1 MNEQWKFRISFIN
14 VGNGDA
20 ILIELKEESLPKGS
34 FVMLI
39 DGGSGEA
46 WEYENNSTGRL
57 RAAEF
62 LAREMAGPIDVM
74 VNTHI
79 HEDHTCG
86 LWDVLAQ
93 TAPAVFWQP
102 FDKELW
108 KQMRPLAVTEDL
120 GESERK
126 FIAAL
131 NDYLRICEKIE
142 RQGGKIE
149 ERNGG
154 TAESGDIMLS
164 ELPSELKIRVLGPSV
179 QAVKAQEQRIRQLYQ
194 QVGSGEAEN
203 SGSRELVRA
212 CVRKLDAA
220 MNDVSMVLFVEYM
233 GHSFLLPGDTQVTG
247 YQMRRETLRAETFK
261 VGHHG
266 QANALDEEL
275 LGAVAPKYAI
285 ISASSDRRYES
296 AAPKVLRMLHDFG
309 TKTYFTDVPDVP
321 PYTDGLMPHAGVA
334 FAVAPDGSMSVRYLQ
349 R

>member
-1 MNEQWKFRISFIN
+1 MKEQWKFRISFIN

-20 ILIELKEESLPKGS
+20 ILLEMKDATLQKGS
-34 FVMLI
+34 FVMLV

-62 LAREMAGPIDVM
+62 LFREQVGHIDVM

-79 HEDHTCG
+79 HEDHICG
-86 LWDVLAQ
+86 LLDVLAK

-102 FDKELW
+102 FSLNLW
-108 KQMRPLAVTEDL
+108 KQMRPLAITEDM

-131 NDYLRICEKIE
+131 NAYRSICEKIAE
-142 RQGGKIE
+142 QGGKIAE
-149 ERNGG
+149 GNGG
-154 TAESGDIMLS
+154 DTEGSGIV
-164 ELPSELKIRVLGPSV
+164 LPEFPPGLKIRVLGPSE
-179 QAVKAQEQRIRQLYQ
+179 QAVKAQEQGIRHLYQ
-194 QVGSGEAEN
+194 QVASGEVPGG
-203 SGSRELVRA
+203 GSRELVRA
-212 CVRKLDAA
+212 WVKELDAA
-220 MNDVSMVLFVEYM
+220 MNDVSLVLSVEYA

-247 YQMRRETLRAETFK
+247 YEMCREALRAETFK

-266 QANALDEEL
+266 QENALEQEL
-275 LGAVAPKYAI
+275 LHAVAPKYAI

-321 PYTDGLMPHAGVA
+321 PYTDGLMPHAGVCFKIA
-334 FAVAPDGSMSVRYLQ
+334 SDGSMSVQYL
-349 R
+349 